1 LDTNR
6 TPGDF
11 DVPSRKFDHADTKDF
26 KSATAR
32 SHFDIR
38 KKPYW
43 LHLGT
48 GIALGYRRNAG
59 AGSWS
64 VRYYGN
70 GAEWLKKIGTADD
83 KEPADGSLGI
93 FDFDQAQAKAREL
106 VRKQTGAPEEDT
118 GRPVTVD
125 EAMTAYEH
133 DLKKRGGSKYNAT
146 TLRRHVTSSL
156 LSKPVQLLAQKELR
170 AWRQSLT
177 GKMKPASIN
186 RLCKS
191 FRAALN
197 LAANN
202 DRRIT
207 NRNEWKLGLKGL
219 PNAEEDRNVIL
230 DDETVGRLVLA
241 TCDQDDA
248 LGLLVHTLAET
259 GARPSQ
265 AARLQ
270 VADLVMTNPKAPR
283 LMMPH
288 GGKGGGDRLARKA
301 QRYTV
306 NISVDLAHR
315 LKLAAKG
322 RSSGDRLLLQSD
334 GQPWGERPSENY
346 RDDMREVIAG
356 LGLDT
361 DKVTLYALRHSSIV
375 RWLLKGINTR
385 VVASAH
391 DTSVAM
397 IEKHYSRYIGD
408 HIPEE
413 MARRAMLHLPAA
425 GGADNVVALR

>member
-1 LDTNR
+1 
-6 TPGDF
+6 
-11 DVPSRKFDHADTKDF
+11 VPSRKFNHTNTKDF
-26 KSATAR
+26 KSASAR
-32 SHFDIR
+32 SELPIQ
-38 KKPYW
+38 KKPHW

-48 GIALGYRRNAG
+48 GVALGYRRNQG

-64 VRYYGN
+64 VRYSGN
-70 GAEWLKKIGTADD
+70 GAEWLKKIGAADD
-83 KEPADGSLGI
+83 KEQANESLGI
-93 FDFDQAQAKAREL
+93 FNFDQAQARAREL

-125 EAMTAYEH
+125 EALTAYEH
-133 DLKKRGGSKYNAT
+133 DLKERRGIKYNAT

-156 LSKPVQLLAQKELR
+156 LTRPVQLLAQKELK

-186 RLCKS
+186 RQCKS

-202 DRRIT
+202 DRRVT
-207 NRNEWKLGLKGL
+207 NRNEWKIGLKGL

-230 DDETVGRLVLA
+230 EDDTVGSIVLA
-241 TCDQDDA
+241 SYDRDEK
-248 LGLLVHTLAET
+248 LGLFVHVLAET

-265 AARLQ
+265 VERLL
-270 VADLVMTNPKAPR
+270 VADLVTTNPKAPR
-283 LMMPH
+283 LMMPR

-322 RSSGDRLLLQSD
+322 RSSRDRLLLQSD

-346 RDDMREVIAG
+346 RDDMREVIKG
-356 LGLDT
+356 LGLDP
-361 DKVTLYALRHSSIV
+361 DEVTLYALRHSSIV

-385 VVASAH
+385 LVAAAH

-413 MARRAMLHLPAA
+413 MARRAMLQLPAA
-425 GGADNVVALR
+425 TTDNVVALR